1 MGALKSY
8 LQQKFADLHVES
20 HHVYLKIAEAI
31 GYKRYHE
38 ISQRTW
44 LAETVYAALLY
55 PDRGKAVEKLFYRKA
70 KGKPLLREVDF
81 QALVKQ
87 VEAASNRFIDNTGWD
102 IFDLAG
108 FSICLCQLTA
118 ALYFIKRIRQRS
130 SKLIMVAGGSAISG
144 DASTRLLN
152 TFPEIDFLINGE
164 GERPLS
170 NLIGHL
176 IESRHIEAIPAIPGV
191 VSHQSTAKKSPPTI
205 NQLDELSS
213 LPVPDYDDFF
223 DLLKTFDTRNHFFP
237 TLPAEISRGC
247 WWAKTAAGDKHSGCA
262 FCNLNLQWRGYRVK
276 DPRQVVSEVD
286 HLTTKH
292 QTVSVAFMDNLVPLK
307 QSAEIFNKLPELNKD
322 FRIFCEIRATTP
334 KRVLTDM
341 KRAGVQEIQ
350 IGIEALSTK
359 LLEKLKKGTSAI
371 QNLEIMKHCE
381 ELGLVNSSNLIFH
394 FPGSDQDDVSET
406 LHNLEFACYFRPLRF
421 VNFWLG
427 MGSPVWQDP
436 KAHGLQ
442 SVHNHPNWKILFP
455 EHVTKSMNF
464 MVQAYRGDL
473 VRQKKLW
480 QPVKQKVRDW
490 KKAYDALQH
499 ESRGAPI
506 LSFRDGRDFLI
517 IRQRQLGTDPL
528 THRLVDTARRIY
540 LFCQQRRSLQR
551 ILQQFPQVGENKS
564 LPFLKMMVE
573 KKLMFTEND
582 QYLSLAVPVRQSKF
596 L

>member
-1 MGALKSY
+1 
-8 LQQKFADLHVES
+8 
-20 HHVYLKIAEAI
+20 
-31 GYKRYHE
+31 
-38 ISQRTW
+38 
-44 LAETVYAALLY
+44 
-55 PDRGKAVEKLFYRKA
+55 
-70 KGKPLLREVDF
+70 
-81 QALVKQ
+81 
-87 VEAASNRFIDNTGWD
+87 
-102 IFDLAG
+102 
-108 FSICLCQLTA
+108 
-118 ALYFIKRIRQRS
+118 
-130 SKLIMVAGGSAISG
+130 
-144 DASTRLLN
+144 
-152 TFPEIDFLINGE
+152 
-164 GERPLS
+164 
-170 NLIGHL
+170 
-176 IESRHIEAIPAIPGV
+176 
-191 VSHQSTAKKSPPTI
+191 
-205 NQLDELSS
+205 
-213 LPVPDYDDFF
+213 
-223 DLLKTFDTRNHFFP
+223 
-237 TLPAEISRGC
+237 
-247 WWAKTAAGDKHSGCA
+247 
-262 FCNLNLQWRGYRVK
+262 
-276 DPRQVVSEVD
+276 
-286 HLTTKH
+286 
-292 QTVSVAFMDNLVPLK
+292 MDNLVPLK